1 MRFLPKLFALLLA
14 TVTLTPAHAGL
25 TIRGTR
31 VIFDEARGEANVR
44 VQYTKGSVPVL
55 MQAWLDDDNPDLQP
69 GEHDLPFVIT
79 PAVARMDPDDVQ
91 LLRILRTRDDLPQDR
106 ETLLYLNVLEIPP
119 SAADA
124 MDAGQNYMQLSAVDR
139 VRFALDE
146 GADEAGR
153 VMLRIHNPTPY
164 HIVMSALA
172 LHAGDA
178 ATALASFD
186 LRSAFIPTVEPF
198 AEVRVPLATR
208 AREAIIRAGDKLVVH
223 YTVINDQGGQNPKQ
237 QALEH
242 AP

>member
-1 MRFLPKLFALLLA
+1 
-14 TVTLTPAHAGL
+14 VT
-25 TIRGTR
+25 
-31 VIFDEARGEANVR
+31 
-44 VQYTKGSVPVL
+44 Q
-55 MQAWLDDDNPDLQP
+55 
-69 GEHDLPFVIT
+69 
-79 PAVARMDPDDVQ
+79 
-91 LLRILRTRDDLPQDR
+91 
-106 ETLLYLNVLEIPP
+106 
-119 SAADA
+119 
-124 MDAGQNYMQLSAVDR
+124 AVDR

-146 GADEAGR
+146 DADEAGR
-153 VMLRIHNPTPY
+153 LILRIHNPTPY

-186 LRSAFIPTVEPF
+186 LRASFAPTVEPF

-208 AREAIIRAGDKLVVH
+208 AREAIIRSGDKLVVH